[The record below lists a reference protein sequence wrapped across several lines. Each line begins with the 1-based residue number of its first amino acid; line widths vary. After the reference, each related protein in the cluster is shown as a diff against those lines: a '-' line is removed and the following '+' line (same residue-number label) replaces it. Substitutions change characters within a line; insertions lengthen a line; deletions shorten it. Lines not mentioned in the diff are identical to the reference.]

1 MHLMKVYN
9 KLVRDRIP
17 QIIIGNGEKPIT
29 RVLNETEYLHE
40 LIKKLKEETAEL
52 EAELI
57 LNKNGLIGQNKSK
70 VSKALEELADIKE
83 VTIAIREAMGIHA
96 GELED
101 VRRQKADK
109 NGRFKK
115 RIYLEAVE

>member
-29 RVLNETEYLHE
+29 RILDEKEYLQE
-40 LIKKLKEETAEL
+40 LIKKLKEEVAEF
-52 EAELI
+52 EAEP
-57 LNKNGLIGQNKSK
+57 S
-70 VSKALEELADIKE
+70 VEELADIKE
-83 VTIAIREAMGIHA
+83 VTIAIREVMGIHA

-115 RIYLEAVE
+115 RIYLEGVE